1 MHYKFRPEGVC
12 AYNLEF
18 DISEDGKV
26 SNIVFDGGCNGNL
39 KAVSKLCDGMTA
51 DEIAGKLK
59 GNTCGFKGTS
69 CADQLA
75 IAVLKAKEA
84 L

>member
-18 DISEDGKV
+18 DISEEGKV

>member
-59 GNTCGFKGTS
+59 GNICGFKGTS